1 MTNEEEIWKAIP
13 EWPLYSAST
22 EGRIRRNQTGVNTK
36 PNRIKKAQVNKKTGY
51 CHIKLSRHNPEM
63 KLLEKRSMSVHRIVA
78 TTFIENPEAKREVDH
93 INNDK
98 TDNRVEN
105 LRWCTRREN
114 LSNMQG
120 RRGIGPIEATAPTGE
135 VYVFDCIRDA
145 AKAITEMTG
154 KRFFPQGI
162 SNVVGD
168 YATNTHY
175 RRWKFR
181 YLDPE

>member
-22 EGRIRRNQTGVNTK
+22 EGRIRRNLTGVNTK

-63 KLLEKRSMSVHRIVA
+63 KLMEKRSMSVHRIVA
-78 TTFIENPEAKREVDH
+78 TTFIENPEAKKEVDH

-120 RRGIGPIEATAPTGE
+120 RRGIGPIEAIAPTGE
-135 VYVFDCIRDA
+135 IYVFDCIKDA

-154 KRFFPQGI
+154 KKL
-162 SNVVGD
+162 
-168 YATNTHY
+168 HHC
-175 RRWKFR
+175 
-181 YLDPE
+181 